1 LAMINYVLVDD
12 EPKNIRILRNMLDE
26 FCPDTQ
32 CAGSAANIEEAGE
45 LIQKVAPD
53 LVFLDI
59 QLPGGN
65 AFDLLESLLPVRFEI
80 IFVTAFN
87 DYALKAFRYAAIDY
101 LLKPVNIEELKAA
114 VQRAGEQ
121 LQYRQLNSRLQNLL
135 AAVRGPSATWHKL
148 ALVMGD
154 GLTFIPVSEIV
165 RCEASSGYT
174 VFHMCNGETH
184 MSTRTIREYEDL
196 LPPDLFLRIHNSHI
210 VNLKH
215 VKKYHRG
222 RGGYIELD
230 SQVTIQVSTR
240 RKTEFLSRF
249 GL

>member
-1 LAMINYVLVDD
+1 MINYVLVDD
-12 EPKNIRILRNMLDE
+12 EPKNIRILRNMLEE
-26 FCPDTQ
+26 FCPDTR
-32 CAGSAANIEEAGE
+32 CAGSAACIEEAEE

-65 AFDLLESLLPVRFEI
+65 AFDLLESLLPARFEI

-121 LQYRQLNSRLQNLL
+121 LKYRQLNIRLHDLL
-135 AAVRGPSATWHKL
+135 ATLRGPSATRHKL
-148 ALVMGD
+148 ALAMGD
-154 GLTFIPVSEIV
+154 GLTFIPVGDIV

-174 VFHMCNGETH
+174 VFHMNNGETL

-196 LPPDLFLRIHNSHI
+196 LPPDMFFRIHHSHI
-210 VNLKH
+210 VNLGH

-230 SQVTIQVSTR
+230 CQVTIQVSTR
-240 RKTEFLSRF
+240 RKAEFLSRF
-249 GL
+249 GY